1 MKKHHTVIRYMTVHS
16 SDVDFRTT
24 DVSCVPC
31 REDIIFIE
39 NNRGVPNHYVI
50 EDVVWAVGNLCTEA
64 QVRLLTW
71 KKR

>member
-1 MKKHHTVIRYMTVHS
+1 MKKHITVIRYMTVYS

-24 DVSCVPC
+24 DVSCVPR
-31 REDIIFIE
+31 REDIIVIE

-50 EDVVWAVGNLCTEA
+50 EDVVWAVGKLCTEA
-64 QVRLLTW
+64 QVRLLPW